1 MVSTSTF
8 NNLPVPDPIVF
19 IFHTHEIFM
28 NFTKSTLTLAVSSA
42 LLFSINVQAD
52 NKEPIEV
59 ITVSSDFRQ
68 QNLLKTPA
76 SLSVLTDI
84 EIQQRNAQ
92 HLEELI
98 AVSPNVNYASGSQRA
113 RYYQIRGI
121 GERSQFQEPINPS
134 VGMIIDEVDFTGIGS
149 IANLFDTSQ
158 VEIYRGPQ
166 GTRFGANALAGM
178 INITTNTPTEDF
190 EGAVKIDASN
200 YDSYGLGL
208 ALSGPATDDVN
219 YRLTLNKNTSDG
231 YIENAYLNTDDTNN
245 RDELNIRGKL
255 SIDATNDLTI
265 DLTAFYFDFNNGYDA
280 FSLDN
285 TRKTYSDEPG
295 FDDQETKALSAKFTY
310 QGFNGFT
317 LVSILSAADS
327 DLGYGYDEDWAY
339 GEYEWRSDK
348 IIYQPDPCITPTGC
362 LADFDGYSSTDHYFR
377 EKSVQTIELR
387 ALSEAG
393 HELFNGTTSWVA
405 GIHFKQDNED
415 LLRKYTYEN
424 DFNSTFDTQ
433 SIAIYGQLD
442 SQLNQQWTLT
452 TGLRVEQRDAD
463 YINSEGFNNNLNDTM
478 VGGKLVLSFQQN
490 DSSFWY
496 ASINR
501 GFKASG
507 ANTDGSLPDE
517 LRTFDPEYLTNY
529 ELGYKVSLLNNDAYV
544 RTAVFYM
551 DRTDMQVKTSYA
563 NRREDGSTKFIP
575 YLSNAASGNNYG
587 IEIEAAWQVSENIN
601 LYGSLGLLK
610 TEFNDFIIAD
620 NLSLSGEE
628 QAHAPNYQFNIG
640 VNYQPTDAWLFNI
653 SLDGKDEFYFSDT
666 RYYDYNDND
675 SIEFDEAIPEKEV
688 KSEAMVLLNA
698 SISYLADNWQVK
710 LWGRNLTDE
719 NYANR
724 GFYFPNDPRD
734 GYTPKQY
741 TLLSEPLVFGVTLD
755 YQF

>member
-1 MVSTSTF
+1 
-8 NNLPVPDPIVF
+8 
-19 IFHTHEIFM
+19 M

-42 LLFSINVQAD
+42 LMFSLNVQAD

-68 QNLLKTPA
+68 QNLLKTPT

-84 EIQQRNAQ
+84 EIKQRNAQ

-121 GERSQFQEPINPS
+121 GERSQFKEPINPS

-166 GTRFGANALAGM
+166 GTRFGANALAGL
-178 INITTNTPTEDF
+178 INITSNAPAEEF
-190 EGAVKIDASN
+190 EGAIKVDAGN

-219 YRLTLNKNTSDG
+219 YRFTINKNASDG
-231 YIENAYLNTDDTNN
+231 YMENAYLNTDDTNN
-245 RDELNIRGKL
+245 RDELNIRAKL
-255 SIDATNDLTI
+255 SIAATNDLTI
-265 DLTAFYFDFNNGYDA
+265 DLTGFYFDFNNGYDA

-295 FDDQETKALSAKFTY
+295 FDDQETKALAAKFTY
-310 QGFNGFT
+310 QGFDGYT
-317 LVSILSAADS
+317 LVSILSTADS
-327 DLGYGYDEDWAY
+327 ELGYGYDEDWAY
-339 GEYEWRSDK
+339 GKYEWRSDEP
-348 IIYQPDPCITPTGC
+348 IYQPDPCITPTGC
-362 LADFDGYSSTDHYFR
+362 LADFDGYSSTDQYFR

-387 ALSEAG
+387 ALSNAG
-393 HELFNGTTSWVA
+393 NEIFNGTTSWVT
-405 GIHFKQDNED
+405 GIYFKQDDED
-415 LLRKYTYEN
+415 LLRQYTYLAN

-442 SQLNQQWTLT
+442 SQLNNQWFLT
-452 TGLRVEQRDAD
+452 TGLRIEQRSAD
-463 YINSEGFNNNLNDTM
+463 YVNSDGFNDSLDDTM
-478 VGGKLVLSFQQN
+478 LGGKLVLTYQQN
-490 DSSFWY
+490 EDSFWY
-496 ASINR
+496 GSINR
-501 GFKASG
+501 GYKAGG
-507 ANTDGSLPDE
+507 ANTNGSLPDD
-517 LRTFDPEYLTNY
+517 LRVFDPEYLTNY

-544 RTAVFYM
+544 RTALFYM
-551 DRTDMQVKTSYA
+551 DRTDMQVKSSQTIT
-563 NRREDGSTKFIP
+563 RQDGSTEFIS
-575 YLSNAASGNNYG
+575 YLGNAASGNNYG
-587 IEIEAAWQVSENIN
+587 LEVEAAWQVSDNIN
-601 LYGSLGLLK
+601 IYGSIGLLE
-610 TEFNDFIIAD
+610 TEFNDFITAD
-620 NLSLSGEE
+620 GLSLSDEE

-640 VNYQPTDAWLFNI
+640 INYQPTDAWLFNI

-666 RYYDYNDND
+666 RYYDYDGND
-675 SIEFDEAIPEKEV
+675 SVELDEAIPKQDV
-688 KSEAMVLLNA
+688 KSDAMVLLNA

-710 LWGRNLTDE
+710 LWGRNLTDKD
-719 NYANR
+719 YANR

-734 GYTPKQY
+734 GYIPKQY